1 MKTQHESIFS
11 SKTLTYFLQL
21 AETMSYTQAAQILG
35 ITQPAL
41 TQQIKKLEKNVGAP
55 LFYSVGKKLHL
66 SDAGY
71 TMLDA
76 THQIYETLNRATDE
90 VQQSTSPDLG
100 EINVGILASI
110 DTGVFFDFVIDF
122 YERHPNVK
130 LTIYS
135 LTRKEIWEGLENNQ
149 LDLAIM
155 YLPDGSIK
163 NWKQYEIKTILA
175 ENLLFVHHNEKL
187 KKRRKIKLKDTL
199 SRPWV
204 GYPVEFYVNNQLR
217 EAFRNEN
224 SDSPDFAARFT
235 QPEQLLRFAKRTG
248 SYTAL
253 PDSFVA
259 SRQKEATGLY
269 QAQFDPAIT
278 FEMSFV
284 FRKGKSEIPRIKNF
298 FQEFDQYLIDKD
310 YISRLTDSIVEK

>member
-1 MKTQHESIFS
+1 M
-11 SKTLTYFLQL
+11 
-21 AETMSYTQAAQILG
+21 
-35 ITQPAL
+35 
-41 TQQIKKLEKNVGAP
+41 
-55 LFYSVGKKLHL
+55 GKKLHL

-90 VQQSTSPDLG
+90 VQQATSPDLG

-110 DTGVFFDFVIDF
+110 DTGVFFDFVVKF

-187 KKRRKIKLKDTL
+187 KKRRKVKLKDTL
-199 SRPWV
+199 NRPWV
-204 GYPVEFYVNNQLR
+204 GYPLDFYVNNQLH

-224 SDSPDFAARFT
+224 IDSPDFAARFT
-235 QPEQLLRFAKRTG
+235 QPEQLLQFAKKTDT
-248 SYTAL
+248 YTAL

-259 SRQKEATGLY
+259 SRQKEAAGLY
-269 QAQFDPAIT
+269 QAQFEPAIN

-284 FRKGKSEIPRIKNF
+284 YRKGKSEIPRITNF

-310 YISRLTDSIVEK
+310 YISRLTESIEEK